1 MQKQRILQK
10 LQQKLTPQQIQMVKL
25 LELPTYKL
33 EQKIKKELEEN
44 PVLNAEIEKDNEE
57 TINTEAD
64 PATTSDNNEDNASKE
79 DDFSMEDYIQE
90 EDQDIPY
97 YKLSVNNYDTNNT
110 QNEEIPFSV
119 GKTLHES
126 LHDQLGLTDLDD
138 HHHAIGKYIIGNI
151 DQDGY
156 LRRGMN
162 TIVDDLE
169 FYEDIPSNENEVSQ
183 ILTVVQSFDPPGIGA
198 RNLRE
203 CLILQLNRKDDHKKP
218 VKIAK
223 QIVEEQYNTFTH
235 KHYNKIQQ
243 QLNIS
248 HEELQDALNEILK
261 LNPKPANSY
270 NEFNY
275 QGNEQ
280 IDPDFILENRDGQLI
295 LSLNN
300 KGIPNL
306 SLNKT
311 YVKMLEEHKQ
321 RKEMSNKQKDKDT
334 VGFVRQKFNSAKWF
348 IDAVQQRQNTLL
360 LTMNAILEYQRLYF
374 LDGDE
379 SKLRPMVLK
388 NIANEVEL
396 DISTVS
402 RVVNSKYIQTHF
414 GIFPLKYF
422 FSEGLQTNTGEE
434 VSTREIKNI
443 LRRHINEENKKK
455 PLTDEKLADI
465 LKDKGYNIARRTVA
479 KYREQME
486 IPVARLRKEL

>member
-1 MQKQRILQK
+1 MQKQHILQK

-44 PVLNAEIEKDNEE
+44 PVLNAEIEKENEE
-57 TINTEAD
+57 PINTEDD
-64 PATTSDNNEDNASKE
+64 PVSTTENGDNSSKEE

-97 YKLSVNNYDTNNT
+97 YKLSVNNFDANSTK
-110 QNEEIPFSV
+110 NEEIPFSV

-126 LHDQLGLTDLDD
+126 LEDQLGLTDLND
-138 HHHAIGKYIIGNI
+138 HQHAIGTYIIGNI

-156 LRRGMN
+156 LRRGLN

-169 FYEDIPSNENEVSQ
+169 FYEGTPSNEKEVSQ
-183 ILTVVQSFDPPGIGA
+183 IVSVIQSFDPPGIGA
-198 RNLRE
+198 RDLRE
-203 CLILQLNRKDDHKKP
+203 CLLLQLNRKNHHKNP
-218 VKIAK
+218 IRIAK
-223 QIVEEQYNTFTH
+223 KIIEEQYDTFTH

-248 HEELQDALNEILK
+248 YDELQDALNEILK

-270 NEFNY
+270 NEFTY
-275 QGNEQ
+275 QSNEQ

-300 KGIPNL
+300 KGIPEL

-311 YVKMLEEHKQ
+311 YVKMLEEHKK
-321 RKEMSNKQKDKDT
+321 RKELSSKQKDKDT
-334 VGFVRQKFNSAKWF
+334 VGFVRQKLNSAKWF

-388 NIANEVEL
+388 NIATEVDL
-396 DISTVS
+396 DISTIS

-422 FSEGLQTNTGEE
+422 FSEGLQTSSGEE
-434 VSTREIKNI
+434 ISTREIKNI
-443 LRRHINEENKKK
+443 LRKHVNEENKKK

-465 LKDKGYNIARRTVA
+465 LKEKGYNIARRTVA

>member
-1 MQKQRILQK
+1 MQKQHILQK

-44 PVLNAEIEKDNEE
+44 PVLNAEIEKENEE
-57 TINTEAD
+57 PINTEDD
-64 PATTSDNNEDNASKE
+64 PVSTTENDDNSSKEE

-97 YKLSVNNYDTNNT
+97 YKLSVNNFDANNT
-110 QNEEIPFSV
+110 KNEEIPFSV

-126 LHDQLGLTDLDD
+126 LEDQLGLTDLND
-138 HHHAIGKYIIGNI
+138 HQHAIGTYIIGNI

-156 LRRGMN
+156 LRRGLN

-169 FYEDIPSNENEVSQ
+169 FYEGTPSNENEVSQ
-183 ILTVVQSFDPPGIGA
+183 VVSVIQSFDPPGIGA
-198 RNLRE
+198 RDLKE
-203 CLILQLNRKDDHKKP
+203 CLLLQLNRKDHNKNP
-218 VKIAK
+218 VRIAK
-223 QIVEEQYNTFTH
+223 KIIEEQYDTFTH

-248 HEELQDALNEILK
+248 YDELQDALNEILK

-270 NEFNY
+270 NEFTY
-275 QGNEQ
+275 QSNEQ

-300 KGIPNL
+300 KGIPEL

-311 YVKMLEEHKQ
+311 YVKMLEEHKK
-321 RKEMSNKQKDKDT
+321 RKELSSKQKDKDT
-334 VGFVRQKFNSAKWF
+334 VGFVRQKLNSAKWF

-388 NIANEVEL
+388 NIATEVDL
-396 DISTVS
+396 DISTIS

-422 FSEGLQTNTGEE
+422 FSEGLQTNSGEE
-434 VSTREIKNI
+434 ISTREIKNI
-443 LRRHINEENKKK
+443 LRKHINEENKKK

-465 LKDKGYNIARRTVA
+465 LKEKGYNIARRTVA

>member
-1 MQKQRILQK
+1 MQKQHILQK

-44 PVLNAEIEKDNEE
+44 PVLNAEIEKENEE
-57 TINTEAD
+57 PINTEDD
-64 PATTSDNNEDNASKE
+64 PVSTTENGDNSSKEE

-97 YKLSVNNYDTNNT
+97 YKLSVNNFDANSTK
-110 QNEEIPFSV
+110 NEEIPFSV

-126 LHDQLGLTDLDD
+126 LEDQLGLTDLND
-138 HHHAIGKYIIGNI
+138 HQHAIGTYIIGNI

-156 LRRGMN
+156 LRRGLN

-169 FYEDIPSNENEVSQ
+169 FYEGTSSNEKEVSQ
-183 ILTVVQSFDPPGIGA
+183 VVSVIQSFDPPGIGA
-198 RNLRE
+198 RDLRE
-203 CLILQLNRKDDHKKP
+203 CLLLQLNRKNHHKNP
-218 VKIAK
+218 IRIAK
-223 QIVEEQYNTFTH
+223 KIIEEQYDTFTH

-248 HEELQDALNEILK
+248 YDELQDALNEILK

-270 NEFNY
+270 NEFTY
-275 QGNEQ
+275 QSNEQ

-300 KGIPNL
+300 KGIPEL

-311 YVKMLEEHKQ
+311 YVKMLEEHKK
-321 RKEMSNKQKDKDT
+321 RKELSSKQKDKDT
-334 VGFVRQKFNSAKWF
+334 VGFVRQKLNSAKWF

-388 NIANEVEL
+388 NIATEVDL
-396 DISTVS
+396 DISTIS

-422 FSEGLQTNTGEE
+422 FSEGLQTSSGEE
-434 VSTREIKNI
+434 ISTREIKNI
-443 LRRHINEENKKK
+443 LRKHVNEENKKK

-465 LKDKGYNIARRTVA
+465 LKEKGYNIARRTVA